1 MASGSSLAGKVAIVT
16 GASGGIGKAT
26 GIALAKAG
34 VKVALAARRKD
45 KLEEVAKQISE
56 NGGVSICVETDVTKR
71 DQIKALVH
79 ETITKLGPVDILVNN
94 AGLWYYSLMQNQM
107 EDLWEEQIDVNI
119 KGLTNCAAAVLDGM
133 IKQRSGHIVNMSS
146 DSGKKLSIHIFSLC
160 HISNGYPGLAVYT
173 GTKFYVEGFSQTLRQ
188 EVCKFGIRVTCI
200 QPGDVSVEDRDK
212 THPDPQSKDL
222 DTAYQAGKLLDPTDI
237 ANAVLYA
244 VSQPENVA
252 INEVLVQN
260 REFPL

>member
-1 MASGSSLAGKVAIVT
+1 MASGSSLAGRVAIVT
-16 GASGGIGKAT
+16 GASSGIGKAT

-45 KLEEVAKQISE
+45 KLQEVAKQISE

-71 DQIKALVH
+71 DQIKALVQ

-94 AGLWYYSLMQNQM
+94 AGLWYYSLMQNQL

-146 DSGKKLSIHIFSLC
+146 DSGKKLSIHIFFLC
-160 HISNGYPGLAVYT
+160 HTFN
-173 GTKFYVEGFSQTLRQ
+173 TKS
-188 EVCKFGIRVTCI
+188 CW
-200 QPGDVSVEDRDK
+200 S
-212 THPDPQSKDL
+212 
-222 DTAYQAGKLLDPTDI
+222 LL
-237 ANAVLYA
+237 
-244 VSQPENVA
+244 SSS
-252 INEVLVQN
+252 
-260 REFPL
+260 

>member
-1 MASGSSLAGKVAIVT
+1 MASGNSLAGKVAIVT
-16 GASGGIGKAT
+16 GASSGIGKAT

-34 VKVALAARRKD
+34 VKVALAARRID
-45 KLEEVAKQISE
+45 KLQEVAKQISK

-71 DQIKALVH
+71 DQIKVLVQ

-94 AGLWYYSLMQNQM
+94 AGVWYYSLMQNQM

-133 IKQRSGHIVNMSS
+133 IKQGSGHIVNMSS
-146 DSGKKLSIHIFSLC
+146 DSGKKGF
-160 HISNGYPGLAVYT
+160 PGLAVYT

-200 QPGDVSVEDRDK
+200 QPGDVTVEDREK
-212 THPDPQSKDL
+212 THPDPRSKDL
-222 DTAYQAGKLLDPTDI
+222 DTSYQVGKLLDPTDI

-244 VSQPENVA
+244 VTQPENVA